1 MLRLVPLEFGKVEEG
16 NSAVLGLD
24 LHNAG
29 GEADGGLLDEHGI
42 LACLRVGTKTEV
54 ELRLAVA
61 DGVELVLDVGG
72 VFERTRHL
80 VEYPIGLVVHIL
92 VEVWLHDTG
101 IEVYPRLEDFFGE
114 FLLGK
119 DFV

>member
-29 GEADGGLLDEHGI
+29 GQADGGLLDEHGI

-80 VEYPIGLVVHIL
+80 VEDPVRLVVHVF
-92 VEVWLHDTG
+92 VEVWLHDAG
-101 IEVYPRLEDFFGE
+101 IEVYP
-114 FLLGK
+114 
-119 DFV
+119 